1 MAVSHPLH
9 VIYLVRSLRIHPVNK
24 SDKQNSHC
32 TQWTQE
38 TSADLATT
46 TIPVGVW
53 GGTGTVLSTNWKDI
67 GAKKTEI
74 KPPTGMEHKK
84 Y

>member
-1 MAVSHPLH
+1 LYALDARNE
-9 VIYLVRSLRIHPVNK
+9 RSNL
-24 SDKQNSHC
+24 
-32 TQWTQE
+32 
-38 TSADLATT
+38 AATT
-46 TIPVGVW
+46 ITVGVW

-67 GAKKTEI
+67 GKKKTEI